1 MKQWSLALVSVFV
14 SACALG
20 PNYSRPRIEIPGAY
34 RWEPEDPS
42 ASSIGDLGWWQVY
55 EDSALQALI
64 VTAVHNNLDVRI
76 AAARIEQARATLGST
91 RYQLLPDVSVT
102 GSATRARNSEYKTLP
117 GFPTIGNTFSA
128 QGNLSY
134 ELDFWGR
141 YRRANE
147 AARAGLLAAQ
157 FAHRNVLVSLVSQ
170 VASAYFDLLSFD
182 EQLDITKRTVDI
194 RQKFLDLTR
203 ARHDRGVV
211 SGLDVATAEAQL
223 ESARANIPDLERQ
236 IALQEDALS
245 VLLGKNPGDIARQP
259 QAMQAHPNVPVPPAG
274 LPSDLLNR
282 RPDILEAEQNLVT
295 VNAQVGIAKAALFPS
310 ISLTG
315 SAGSTSSALSN
326 LFDGPSRTWSLG
338 GNLLLPL
345 LDPQRNV
352 YELEFANGR
361 KREYILRYQN
371 AIQTGF
377 REVADALIAQQKN
390 VEFQQAQSKQ
400 VDALRQA
407 QSIALERYRIGYSS
421 YFDVINADRDLFAA
435 ELTLSNAHRAA
446 LLSSVELYRALGG
459 GWQMERSEAPR

>member
-1 MKQWSLALVSVFV
+1 MKSWLLLLSCVMV

-20 PNYSRPRIEIPGAY
+20 PNYSRPRVDAPTAY
-34 RWEPEDPS
+34 RWQLENPS
-42 ASSIGDLGWWQVY
+42 SSSIADLGWWQVY
-55 EDSALQALI
+55 EDPTLQALI
-64 VTAVHNNLDVRI
+64 SAAVANNFDVRI

-91 RYQLLPDVSVT
+91 RYQLLPDLSVT
-102 GSATRARNSEYKTLP
+102 GSASRARTSEYKTLP
-117 GFPTIGNTFSA
+117 GFPTLGNTFNA

-147 AARAGLLAAQ
+147 AARADLLAARYGQ
-157 FAHRNVLVSLVSQ
+157 KSVLVSLIAQ
-170 VASAYFDLLSFD
+170 VASSYFNLLSFD
-182 EQLDITKRTVDI
+182 EQLDITKRTLDI
-194 RQKFLDLTR
+194 REKFVELTR

-236 IALQEDALS
+236 IALEENALS
-245 VLLGKNPGDIARQP
+245 VLLGKNPSDIVRQP
-259 QAMQAHPNVPVPPAG
+259 QAMQAHANAPMPPAG
-274 LPSDLLNR
+274 MPSDLLNR

-295 VNAQVGIAKAALFPS
+295 VNAQVGVAKAALFPS

-315 SAGSTSSALSN
+315 AAGSTSSALSN

-338 GNLLLPL
+338 GSLLLPL
-345 LDPQRNV
+345 LDPQRNI
-352 YELEFANGR
+352 YELEFAKAR
-361 KREYILRYQN
+361 KREYILRYQST
-371 AIQTGF
+371 IQTAF
-377 REVADALIAQQKN
+377 REVADALIGQQKN
-390 VEFQQAQSKQ
+390 VEFQQAQGKQ

-421 YFDVINADRDLFAA
+421 YFDVISADRDLFAA

-459 GWQMERSEAPR
+459 GWQVEEK